1 MARNAVQFSEML
13 ENIGITKND
22 MERDNAGARIIEG
35 REQLV
40 KTAASKVVG
49 KKLIVFNRAV
59 KWWDEELKEAIR
71 VRREAHARCTSR
83 KTTATWEEDAIARKN
98 VKEMVEKGIWKDLRS

>member
-1 MARNAVQFSEML
+1 M
-13 ENIGITKND
+13 
-22 MERDNAGARIIEG
+22 
-35 REQLV
+35 V
-40 KTAASKVVG
+40 KTTASKVIG
-49 KKLIVFNRAV
+49 KKLIACNRAV

-98 VKEMVEKGIWKDLRS
+98 VKEMVEKEGI